1 MPSVTGTILLV
12 QESRLRLL
20 TDDHRGLVFLLGHD
34 APIEP
39 QDLPPLTG
47 ARVRLDYVGSERLSA
62 GVITDLRVLEEMPA

>member
-20 TDDHRGLVFLLGHD
+20 TDDHRGLIFLLGHD

-39 QDLPPLTG
+39 QDLPALTG
-47 ARVRLDYVGSERLSA
+47 ARVRLDYVGSDRLAA
-62 GVITDLRVLEEMPA
+62 GVIKDLRVLGETQA